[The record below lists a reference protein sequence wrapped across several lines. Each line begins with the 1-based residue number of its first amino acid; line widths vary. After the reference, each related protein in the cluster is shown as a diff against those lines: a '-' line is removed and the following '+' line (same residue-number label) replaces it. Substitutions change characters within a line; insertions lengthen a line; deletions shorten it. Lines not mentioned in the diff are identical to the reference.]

1 MLGQWI
7 DLPLDA
13 VPWLYA
19 ADGPPTMA
27 SEQSFFLDVYAWYPY
42 LHVFPPF
49 LFPLSM
55 HSLSHLYPRV
65 CAFLSL
71 SVKLFLPDQIES
83 RKSLFAITFS
93 RITGSRFQSNYIPFI
108 TNANT
113 NSTSDNLLVAGSHPG
128 PVSTVYL
135 CNIMSAVIITS
146 CQTTRALNGLK
157 SMLLPFNLQFPLSSW
172 PNRYLT

>member
-83 RKSLFAITFS
+83 RKSLFCDCFFTHHWLTVPVKLYSFHNKCEHQFDVRQLAGRWFTPWSCFNCLPVQHNVSCHHHFLSNDKGFEWPEKYVVTF
-93 RITGSRFQSNYIPFI
+93 
-108 TNANT
+108 
-113 NSTSDNLLVAGSHPG
+113 
-128 PVSTVYL
+128 
-135 CNIMSAVIITS
+135 
-146 CQTTRALNGLK
+146 
-157 SMLLPFNLQFPLSSW
+157 
-172 PNRYLT
+172 

>member
-1 MLGQWI
+1 MLGTHT
-7 DLPLDA
+7 
-13 VPWLYA
+13 Y
-19 ADGPPTMA
+19 M
-27 SEQSFFLDVYAWYPY
+27 FFLHFY
-42 LHVFPPF
+42 F
-49 LFPLSM
+49 LCPCI
-55 HSLSHLYPRV
+55 LSHTYIHAFVHSYLY
-65 CAFLSL
+65 LSNYSCL
-71 SVKLFLPDQIES
+71 TKLKVVNHF
-83 RKSLFAITFS
+83 FAIAFS

-157 SMLLPFNLQFPLSSW
+157 SMLLPFNLQFPLSYW

>member
-1 MLGQWI
+1 MQCHGCMQQ
-7 DLPLDA
+7 
-13 VPWLYA
+13 
-19 ADGPPTMA
+19 MA
-27 SEQSFFLDVYAWYPY
+27 LQLWPVSSPFFLDVYAWYPY

-157 SMLLPFNLQFPLSSW
+157 SMLLPFNLQFPLSYW